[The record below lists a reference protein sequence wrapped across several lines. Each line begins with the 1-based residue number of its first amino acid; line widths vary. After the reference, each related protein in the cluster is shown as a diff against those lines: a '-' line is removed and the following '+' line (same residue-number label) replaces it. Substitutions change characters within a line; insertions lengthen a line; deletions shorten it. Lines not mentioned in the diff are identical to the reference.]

1 MKKILVVLL
10 AVAFCSAAPIQSEAA
25 GTADRGGVVGFL
37 VGCCF
42 GIRNGVAWNEGK
54 DLHFRDWGVI
64 IPVVGWVIA
73 VWNGIDT
80 AGGITSKELASMYG
94 SHFY

>member
-1 MKKILVVLL
+1 MKKVLVVLL
-10 AVAFCSAAPIQSEAA
+10 AIAFCSAAPIQTEAA
-25 GTADRGGVVGFL
+25 AERGGVIGFF

-42 GIRNGVAWNEGK
+42 GIRNGTAWNEGK

-64 IPVVGWVIA
+64 IPFVGWVIA
-73 VWNGIDT
+73 IWNGIDT
-80 AGGITSKELASMYG
+80 AGGITSSEMSSMYG